1 MTGENGLCRPMEG
14 AWGGEDCWGEGAIP
28 DERWRVLL
36 QSGCQEGLE
45 LQGWWGKVQREAR
58 EAAQFLGEPLDLL
71 LTSDPRGLGGSCR
84 TGATRGQV
92 VEARDMVRSRLLT
105 RSLELH
111 RPKKDRHAWAWR
123 QRDKLSSAWLL
134 SLPGGGEFLSNEE
147 FSNSAAINLCV
158 PPPCVAGQEGETIRG
173 RAVVDRHGDA
183 VQSTVITGDHFRQ
196 RHDLLK
202 MTIYDLCRWAGLPA
216 EVEVFN
222 LFSRLIPQEGLARFE
237 KERQRQAVIP
247 DFRIVVPVAGQ
258 PTSVLHEL
266 KCISVSQSRYK
277 PGGVQRAVDKRADE
291 LHEEYV
297 RKAKEVDRLYVGTQP
312 GHVGPVQA
320 KLLSFE
326 RVQGLVFGAFG
337 EASQAVHQ
345 LIDTLANSRV
355 FVAGPQRAKRG
366 FERSVDAE
374 RALVVGHLRRRI
386 SITACR
392 AQCHT
397 LLSRLQVL
405 GPAGLQKLGARAKN
419 VELHQSMQRDRMA
432 FREILRTSNW
442 RVKLGFGKNNQ

>member
-1 MTGENGLCRPMEG
+1 M
-14 AWGGEDCWGEGAIP
+14 
-28 DERWRVLL
+28 VL

-45 LQGWWGKVQREAR
+45 LQRWWGRVQREAR

-71 LTSDPRGLGGSCR
+71 LTADPEGLGGDCK

-92 VEARDMVRSRLLT
+92 VEARDMLRFRLLS
-105 RSLELH
+105 RALELH

-147 FSNSAAINLCV
+147 FSTSAAINLCI
-158 PPPCVAGQEGETIRG
+158 PPPCVAGREGETIRG
-173 RAVVDRHGDA
+173 RAVVDRHGDT
-183 VQSTVITGDHFRQ
+183 VQSTVVQGDHWRQ

-222 LFSRLIPQEGLARFE
+222 LFSRLIPQAELARYE
-237 KERQRQAVIP
+237 RNRQRQAIIPDLRVVIP
-247 DFRIVVPVAGQ
+247 VGGQ

-277 PGGVQRAVDKRADE
+277 PAGVERAVDLRADQ

-297 RKAKEVDRLYVGTQP
+297 RKAKDVDRLYLGTQP

-326 RVQGLVFGAFG
+326 RVRGLVFGAFG

-355 FVAGPQRAKRG
+355 SVAGPQRGKRG
-366 FERSVDAE
+366 VERTDEAE
-374 RALVVGHLRRRI
+374 RAIVVGHLRRRL
-386 SITACR
+386 SVTACR
-392 AQCHT
+392 AQC
-397 LLSRLQVL
+397 LSLIGRLQII
-405 GPAGLQKLGARAKN
+405 GPSMQRMMGARARN
-419 VELHQSMQRDRMA
+419 LDMQHNMQRDREA
-432 FREILRTSNW
+432 FREILRASNW
-442 RVKLGFGKNNQ
+442 RVRRGFAKDT